1 MLLLVSCERSML
13 TSAKKSSTLE
23 RLETP
28 PNPAALIPFSRD
40 KDFVERGTILDQIY
54 EKFTASG
61 SRTVLV
67 GLGGVGKSQLAIEY
81 AYQTRDRSQETWVFW
96 VHASNTARFEQSFR
110 EIANC
115 VKIPGR
121 QNPQANVFQLVHDWL
136 HDDRK
141 GKWLV
146 ILDNADDASFLVQA
160 QSKGRD
166 GQTSNNIENTRP
178 LITYLPHCPN
188 GSILVTTRSRDAALK
203 LVEQRDIIAI
213 GPMGMVEALALVEKK
228 LEKCDNDD
236 NTAELVEALE
246 FMPLAIVQAA
256 SYISKRMPRYSLQDY
271 LKDFRKSDRKRTSLL
286 DRDSEQLRRD
296 WEAKN
301 SILITWQISFDY
313 IRKIRSTAADL
324 LSLMSFFDRQGIPEA
339 LLRSPDT
346 HRNLHRN
353 QKKRSDDDDDHN
365 SISTACSDD
374 DTDKTSQSSINDEFE
389 DDISL
394 LQDYSFI
401 SVTADRTTFEMHR
414 LVQLATRKWLE
425 DQKQQEK
432 WKQQFIKNLNEELP
446 TGEYENWVQC
456 RTLFPHAKLALLH
469 EPEEQ
474 NSLQE
479 WASILYKAGWYAWQM
494 GNGKDAEKLSV
505 KSMKVRKKIFGREH
519 DDTLNSMAIVGLVY
533 ESRGQWDAA
542 EELQVQVMETCQK
555 KLGVDHPDTLTSMGN
570 LALTYRIQGRWD
582 AAEELQVQVMEIC
595 KKKLGVNHPHTLT
608 SMGNLALTYYNQG
621 RLDAAEELD
630 VQVMETCKKKL
641 GVDHPDTLTNMS
653 NLALTYSNQG
663 RWDAAEELQVQVMET
678 CKKKL
683 GVDHPFTLTNMGNL
697 ASTYCIQGRW
707 DAAEELQVQVM
718 ETCKKK
724 IGVDHPDTLTSM
736 GNLASTYC
744 IQGRWDAAEELQVQ
758 VMETCKK
765 KLGVDHPDTL
775 ISMGNLASTYRI
787 QGRWDAAEEL
797 QVQVMEICKKKL
809 GVNHPHTLTSMGNLA
824 LTYYNQGRL
833 DTAEELE
840 VQVMETRKKKLGVDH
855 PFTLTSM
862 ANLAYTWKE
871 QDRHEEAL
879 KLMEECVVL
888 RTKILGINHPQTLS
902 SHKNLL
908 VWRTVELGIDA
919 SAGRNL
925 DAK

>member
-67 GLGGVGKSQLAIEY
+67 GLGGAGKSQLAIEY
-81 AYQTRDRSQETWVFW
+81 AYQIRERSQETWVFW

-228 LEKCDNDD
+228 LEKCDNND

-339 LLRSPDT
+339 LLRSSDT

-353 QKKRSDDDDDHN
+353 QRKRSDDDDDDHS
-365 SISTACSDD
+365 SISTACS
-374 DTDKTSQSSINDEFE
+374 DEFE

-401 SVTADRTTFEMHR
+401 SVTADRTIFEMHR

-456 RTLFPHAKLALLH
+456 QTLFPHAKLALLH

-479 WASILYKAGWYAWQM
+479 WASILYKSGWYAWEM
-494 GNGKDAEKLSV
+494 GNSEDAEKLSV
-505 KSMKVRKKIFGREH
+505 KAMKVRKRIFGREH
-519 DDTLNSMAIVGLVY
+519 DETLRSMEIVGFVY
-533 ESRGQWDAA
+533 SFRGQWDAA
-542 EELQVQVMETCQK
+542 EELE
-555 KLGVDHPDTLTSMGN
+555 
-570 LALTYRIQGRWD
+570 
-582 AAEELQVQVMEIC
+582 
-595 KKKLGVNHPHTLT
+595 
-608 SMGNLALTYYNQG
+608 
-621 RLDAAEELD
+621 

-641 GVDHPDTLTNMS
+641 GVDHPNTLTSMS

-663 RWDAAEELQVQVMET
+663 RWDAAEELQIQVMET
-678 CKKKL
+678 SKKKL
-683 GVDHPFTLTNMGNL
+683 VGDHPDTLTSMSNL
-697 ASTYCIQGRW
+697 ALTYYNQGRW

-718 ETCKKK
+718 ETSKKK
-724 IGVDHPDTLTSM
+724 LVGDHPRTLTSM
-736 GNLASTYC
+736 SNLASIYFN
-744 IQGRWDAAEELQVQ
+744 QGRWDAAEELQVQ
-758 VMETCKK
+758 VMET
-765 KLGVDHPDTL
+765 
-775 ISMGNLASTYRI
+775 
-787 QGRWDAAEEL
+787 
-797 QVQVMEICKKKL
+797 
-809 GVNHPHTLTSMGNLA
+809 
-824 LTYYNQGRL
+824 
-833 DTAEELE
+833 
-840 VQVMETRKKKLGVDH
+840 RKKKLGVDH
-855 PFTLTSM
+855 PHTLTSM

-919 SAGRNL
+919 SADRNL

>member
-1 MLLLVSCERSML
+1 MSFGDNNSGFQAGIINGAVN
-13 TSAKKSSTLE
+13 TNFYHNAPPE

-228 LEKCDNDD
+228 LEKCDNNN

-286 DRDSEQLRRD
+286 DRDSQQLRRD
-296 WEAKN
+296 WEANN

-346 HRNLHRN
+346 HRSLHRN
-353 QKKRSDDDDDHN
+353 QKKRSDDVDDDDHS

-401 SVTADRTTFEMHR
+401 SVTADRTTFAMHR

-425 DQKQQEK
+425 DQKQQEN

-456 RTLFPHAKLALLH
+456 RTLFPHAKLALLY

-479 WASILYKAGWYAWQM
+479 WASILYKSGWYAWQM
-494 GNGKDAEKLSV
+494 GNSEDAEKLSV
-505 KSMKVRKKIFGREH
+505 KAMKVRKRIFGREH
-519 DDTLNSMAIVGLVY
+519 DDTLRSMAIVGLVY
-533 ESRGQWDAA
+533 RFRGQWDAA
-542 EELQVQVMETCQK
+542 EELQVQVMETRKK
-555 KLGVDHPDTLTSMGN
+555 KLGVDHPDTLTSMNN
-570 LALTYRIQGRWD
+570 LALTYLIQGRWD
-582 AAEELQVQVMEIC
+582 AAEELQVQVMKTRKKKLGVDHPDTLTSMSNLASTYFNQGRLDTAEELQVQVMEIC
-595 KKKLGVNHPHTLT
+595 KKKLGVNHPNTLT
-608 SMGNLALTYYNQG
+608 SMGNLA
-621 RLDAAEELD
+621 
-630 VQVMETCKKKL
+630 
-641 GVDHPDTLTNMS
+641 S
-653 NLALTYSNQG
+653 IYSNQG
-663 RWDAAEELQVQVMET
+663 RWDAAEELEVQVMGT
-678 CKKKL
+678 RKKKL
-683 GVDHPFTLTNMGNL
+683 GVD
-697 ASTYCIQGRW
+697 
-707 DAAEELQVQVM
+707 
-718 ETCKKK
+718 
-724 IGVDHPDTLTSM
+724 
-736 GNLASTYC
+736 
-744 IQGRWDAAEELQVQ
+744 
-758 VMETCKK
+758 
-765 KLGVDHPDTL
+765 
-775 ISMGNLASTYRI
+775 
-787 QGRWDAAEEL
+787 
-797 QVQVMEICKKKL
+797 
-809 GVNHPHTLTSMGNLA
+809 HPHTLTSMGNLA
-824 LTYYNQGRL
+824 LTYSNQERL
-833 DTAEELE
+833 DAAEELQT
-840 VQVMETRKKKLGVDH
+840 QVMETRKKKLGVDH
-855 PFTLTSM
+855 PSTLTSMGNLALTYSNQGRLDAAEELQTQVMETRKKKLGVDHPDTLTSMSNLASTYFNQGRLGAAEELQTQVMETRKKKLGVDHPSTLTSM
-862 ANLAYTWKE
+862 ASLAYTWKE
-871 QDRHEEAL
+871 QYRHKEAL

-908 VWRTVELGIDA
+908 SWRTLELGIDA
-919 SAGRNL
+919 STDRNMN
-925 DAK
+925 AK